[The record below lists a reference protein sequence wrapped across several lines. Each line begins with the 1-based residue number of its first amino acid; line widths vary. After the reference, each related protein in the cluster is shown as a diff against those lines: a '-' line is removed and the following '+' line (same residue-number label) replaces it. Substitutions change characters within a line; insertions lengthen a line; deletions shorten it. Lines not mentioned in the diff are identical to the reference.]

1 MSDLRCRTEAIP
13 WKERER
19 RRRGRGGGKHRRRKD
34 KERERER
41 VFKEGLKVRRDY
53 VKEKF
58 SSLVKTQVHRIWP
71 TYVGQ
76 TPALWAMYC
85 SIGAE
90 SLLSELVQVDT

>member
-1 MSDLRCRTEAIP
+1 M
-13 WKERER
+13 
-19 RRRGRGGGKHRRRKD
+19 
-34 KERERER
+34 
-41 VFKEGLKVRRDY
+41 KVRRDY